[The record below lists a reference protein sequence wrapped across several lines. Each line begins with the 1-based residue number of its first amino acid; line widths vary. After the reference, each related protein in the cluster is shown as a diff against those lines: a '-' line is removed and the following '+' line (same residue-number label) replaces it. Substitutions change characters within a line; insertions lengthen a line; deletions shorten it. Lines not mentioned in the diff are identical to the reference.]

1 MEDRSQFAQAQDLA
15 GRLLYG
21 QISRRTFLRR
31 AAAIGL
37 SGGTIAMIL
46 AACGGTAAP
55 TATTA
60 PLPTPTI
67 VPTARPVIAG
77 QSAAPA
83 STAPS
88 AAPSTASVAPGAAT
102 PVASTAPASAA
113 PSAAASAASQA
124 VRGGKLV
131 VGMAGEPIGLDPGGP
146 SNVNSHTLEMHMYD
160 SLLAMDTQFKIY
172 PWLATSWKLS
182 DDQKSYIFTLRKDVT
197 FHDGTPFNAAAVK
210 FTFDRIPKPETKSSS
225 AIAVLGAFYDTTDI
239 IDDYTVAVKF
249 KQPYAPFLSGVTTA
263 FLAIVSPTAAQKGGA
278 DFPTKPINAGTGP
291 YMFKEWIPKQSV
303 TMVRNPNYKWPTEMF
318 KNRGTGYLD
327 EITYRFVPENAT
339 RQALLDNG
347 EAQFI
352 DAVPTQNVAR
362 VRTNTNL
369 QMLIAP
375 RAGGAKMTD
384 LNTLKAPLDQLE
396 VRQALIYGFN
406 RDELV
411 KSLFQNVFPPA
422 GSPLSPA
429 TFGYDKSVETLYSY
443 DPTKAAQLLDTAG
456 WKMGSGG
463 LREKNGQQFKLNC
476 LIGTSEEDN
485 AIAQIMQAQYKPLGV
500 QIDISV
506 IAGTALTTAKQQGQ
520 HHIGFK
526 IAVYQDPDI
535 LGVYFHSRSIGG
547 FNYTFYK
554 DPELDGLFDQG
565 VTTLD
570 AEKRKDIYAKVQK
583 YMMDKALLIP
593 IYYLANVSAATA
605 KLQGHFNDTA
615 GYYWLYDAW
624 LKS

>member
-15 GRLLYG
+15 ARLLYR
-21 QISRRTFLRR
+21 QIDRRTFLRR
-31 AAAIGL
+31 AAVIGL
-37 SGGTIAMIL
+37 SGGTIATIL
-46 AACGGTAAP
+46 AACGGAPAP
-55 TATTA
+55 TPVQG

-67 VPTARPVIAG
+67 VPTAQPVLAVPTSAPAAG
-77 QSAAPA
+77 STATRAASTAAA

-88 AAPSTASVAPGAAT
+88 AAPT
-102 PVASTAPASAA
+102 
-113 PSAAASAASQA
+113 AASQA

-160 SLLAMDTQFKIY
+160 SLLAMDTSFKIY

-182 DDQKSYIFTLRKDVT
+182 DDQKGYIFTLRKDVT

-225 AIAVLGAFYDTTDI
+225 AIALLGAFYDTTEI

-249 KQPYAPFLSGVTTA
+249 KQPYAPFLGGVTTA
-263 FLAIVSPTAAQKGGA
+263 FMGIVSPTAAQKGGA
-278 DFPTKPINAGTGP
+278 EFPVNPQGAGTGP
-291 YMFKEWIPKQSV
+291 YMLKEWVQKQSV
-303 TMVRNPNYKWPTEMF
+303 TMVRNPNYKWPSEMF

-339 RQALLDNG
+339 RQALLDTG
-347 EAQFI
+347 EAQLI
-352 DAVPTQNVAR
+352 DAVPTQNVTR
-362 VRTNTNL
+362 LRSNTNL

-384 LNTLKAPLDQLE
+384 LNVKKAPLDQLE

-406 RDELV
+406 REELV

-429 TFGYDKSVETLYSY
+429 TFAYDKSVETLYNY
-443 DPTKAAQLLDTAG
+443 DPAKAGQLLDAAG
-456 WKMGSGG
+456 WKMGSAG
-463 LREKNGQQFKLNC
+463 LREKGGQQFKLNC

-500 QIDISV
+500 QIDINV

-547 FNYTFYK
+547 FNYTFYQ

-570 AEKRKDIYAKVQK
+570 AEKRKEIYAKVQK

-593 IYYLANVSAATA
+593 IYYLANVSAAST
-605 KLQGHFNDTA
+605 KVQGLFNDTA

>member
-1 MEDRSQFAQAQDLA
+1 MEDRLKFTQAQDFA
-15 GRLLYG
+15 ARLLYG

-31 AAAIGL
+31 AAAAGL
-37 SGGTIAMIL
+37 SSGTIAMIL
-46 AACGGTAAP
+46 AACGGGAAP
-55 TATTA
+55 TPTLVA
-60 PLPTPTI
+60 LPTPTV
-67 VPTARPVIAG
+67 VPTAQPVLAATAG
-77 QSAAPA
+77 TPASAGPAASPTASSASPA
-83 STAPS
+83 STA
-88 AAPSTASVAPGAAT
+88 AGE
-102 PVASTAPASAA
+102 
-113 PSAAASAASQA
+113 Q

-160 SLLAMDTQFKIY
+160 SLLAMDTSFKIY
-172 PWLATSWKLS
+172 PWLATTWKLS
-182 DDQKSYIFTLRKDVT
+182 GDQKSYIFTLRKDVT

-225 AIAVLGAFYDTTDI
+225 AIAILGAFYETTEI

-263 FLAIVSPTAAQKGGA
+263 FMGIVSPTAAQKGGP
-278 DFPTKPINAGTGP
+278 DFPANPQGAGTGP
-291 YMFKEWIPKQSV
+291 YMLKEWVQKQSV
-303 TMVRNPNYKWPTEMF
+303 TMVRNQNYKWPSEMF

-339 RQALLDNG
+339 RQALLDTG
-347 EAQFI
+347 EAQLI

-362 VRTNTNL
+362 IRGSANY

-384 LNTLKAPLDQLE
+384 LNTKKAPLDQLE

-406 RDELV
+406 REELV
-411 KSLFQNVFPPA
+411 RTLFQNVFPPA

-429 TFGYDKSVETLYSY
+429 TFGYDKSVETLYKY
-443 DPTKAAQLLDTAG
+443 DPAKAAQLLDQAG
-456 WKMGSGG
+456 WSMGASG
-463 LREKNGQQFKLNC
+463 LREKGGQQFKLNC
-476 LIGTSEEDN
+476 LIGTFEEDN
-485 AIAQIMQAQYKPLGV
+485 AIAQIMQAQYKPLGI
-500 QIDISV
+500 QIDINV

-535 LGVYFHSRSIGG
+535 LGIYFHSRSIGG
-547 FNYTFYK
+547 FNYTFYQ

-570 AEKRKDIYAKVQK
+570 AEKRKEIYARIQK
-583 YMMDKALLIP
+583 LMMDKALLIP
-593 IYYLANVSAATA
+593 IYYLANVSAASA
-605 KLQGHFNDTA
+605 KLQGLFNDTA

-624 LKS
+624 LKR

>member
-1 MEDRSQFAQAQDLA
+1 
-15 GRLLYG
+15 
-21 QISRRTFLRR
+21 
-31 AAAIGL
+31 
-37 SGGTIAMIL
+37 
-46 AACGGTAAP
+46 
-55 TATTA
+55 
-60 PLPTPTI
+60 
-67 VPTARPVIAG
+67 
-77 QSAAPA
+77 
-83 STAPS
+83 
-88 AAPSTASVAPGAAT
+88 
-102 PVASTAPASAA
+102 
-113 PSAAASAASQA
+113 
-124 VRGGKLV
+124 
-131 VGMAGEPIGLDPGGP
+131 
-146 SNVNSHTLEMHMYD
+146 MHMYD
-160 SLLAMDTQFKIY
+160 SLLNMDTQFKIY

-278 DFPTKPINAGTGP
+278 DFPNNPVGAGTGP
-291 YMFKEWIPKQSV
+291 YMFKEWIMKQSC
-303 TMVRNPNYKWPTEMF
+303 TMVRNPNYKWASEGF

-327 EITYRFVPENAT
+327 EITYRFVPEAAT
-339 RQALLDNG
+339 RQALLDTG

-352 DAVPTQNVAR
+352 DAVPTQNVAK
-362 VRTNTNL
+362 VKANTAQ

-384 LNTLKAPLDQLE
+384 LNTKKAPLDQFE

-411 KSLFQNVFPPA
+411 KTLFQNVFPPA

-429 TFGYDKSVETLYSY
+429 TFGYDKTVETLYSY
-443 DPTKAAQLLDTAG
+443 DPAKAAQLLDTAG

-463 LREKNGQQFKLNC
+463 LREKGGQPMKLAC

-485 AIAQIMQAQYKPLGV
+485 AIAQIMQAQYKTLGIQV
-500 QIDISV
+500 DISV

-520 HHIGFK
+520 HHIGYK

-547 FNYTFYK
+547 FNYTFYQ
-554 DPELDGLFDQG
+554 DAALDGLFDQG

-570 AEKRKDIYAKVQK
+570 ADKRKDIYAKVQHL
-583 YMMDKALLIP
+583 MMEKALLIP

-605 KLQGHFNDTA
+605 KLQGLFNDTA